1 MLKHGETKIKKN
13 VVRKVGQKMGLMK
26 LTDRIYYLPHNPDV
40 DRPMLAYIKGSRLS
54 LAIDA
59 GYSENHVASFYD
71 NLEQKGFTKPD
82 FTVITHWHYDHTF
95 GMHALEGI
103 SIAHQ
108 NTNKFLQEQQEFS
121 KDREYIN
128 VLKKEDVHFQREY
141 EGLNELNI
149 VLSDIEFSN
158 EVVLH
163 LGELTAVIFHTES
176 PHSEDTVC
184 IYIPEEKV
192 LFLGDATSE
201 DFFNGGYI
209 DKEKLKSIIHTI
221 EKTDFEYGILA
232 HCEPLKKGELLAYL
246 NSIR

>member
-1 MLKHGETKIKKN
+1 
-13 VVRKVGQKMGLMK
+13 MGLMQ

-59 GYSENHVASFYD
+59 GYSANHVTDFYD

-103 SIAHQ
+103 SVAHQ
-108 NTNKFLQEQQEFS
+108 NTNRFLQEQQELS

-128 VLKKEDVHFQREY
+128 VLKKEDGHFQREY
-141 EGLNELNI
+141 EGLNELKI
-149 VLSDIEFSN
+149 VLSDIEFSD

-163 LGELTAVIFHTES
+163 LWELTAVIFHTES

-201 DFFNGGYI
+201 DFFHGGYM
-209 DKEKLKSIIHTI
+209 DKEKLKSLIRMI
-221 EKTDFEYGILA
+221 EKTDPEYCILS
-232 HCEPLKKGELLAYL
+232 HCEPLKKGELLTYL
-246 NSIR
+246 DSIR

>member
-1 MLKHGETKIKKN
+1 
-13 VVRKVGQKMGLMK
+13 MGLMQ

-40 DRPMLAYIKGSRLS
+40 DRPMLAYIKGSRFS

-59 GYSENHVASFYD
+59 GYSANHVADFYD
-71 NLEQKGFTKPD
+71 NLERKGFTKPD

-108 NTNKFLQEQQEFS
+108 NTNRFLQEQQELS
-121 KDREYIN
+121 KDKEYIN
-128 VLKKEDVHFQREY
+128 VLKKEDAHFQREY
-141 EGLNELNI
+141 EGQNELNI
-149 VLSDIEFSN
+149 VLSDIEFGD
-158 EVVLH
+158 EAILH

-192 LFLGDATSE
+192 IFLGDATSE
-201 DFFNGGYI
+201 DFFHGGYM
-209 DKEKLKSIIHTI
+209 DKEKLKSLIRLI
-221 EKTDFEYGILA
+221 EKTDLEYCILS

-246 NSIR
+246 DSIM

>member
-1 MLKHGETKIKKN
+1 
-13 VVRKVGQKMGLMK
+13 MGLMK

-59 GYSENHVASFYD
+59 GYSANHVAGFYD

-95 GMHALEGI
+95 GMHALEGV
-103 SIAHQ
+103 SVAHQ
-108 NTNKFLQEQQEFS
+108 NTNKFLQEQQELS
-121 KDREYIN
+121 KDKEYIN

-149 VLSDIEFSN
+149 VLSDIEFSD

-201 DFFNGGYI
+201 DFFNGGYM
-209 DKEKLKSIIHTI
+209 DKEKLKSIIHMI
-221 EKTDFEYGILA
+221 EKTDFEYCILS

-246 NSIR
+246 DSIR